1 MSGMFGPP
9 AVAVSGVS
17 VEEARALVASAHR
30 AFTYR
35 AGQLRVASCT
45 VLDGDVPGLRIEHES
60 RELVVHAFPVSADV
74 WVLQAW
80 YLSLA
85 HVAGWVP
92 LSDADRGMRPLA
104 LSVAEATR
112 PPRETVTVHIRRAS
126 SGTVLKLAEHPD
138 PVPPQLTEKICEL
151 FGAAVRRYPGG
162 PRE

>member
-104 LSVAEATR
+104 LSVAEATL

-126 SGTVLKLAEHPD
+126 GTVIAWTEHPD
-138 PVPPQLTEKICEL
+138 PVAPQLAEKMNEL